1 MPSKK
6 ATISDLVEEYFT
18 NHPNVDWEHGPVVD
32 YVEDRYFSL
41 YGRKPRDPWRAIRNL
56 HQRGFL
62 IQVRKGVYRYDP
74 ESVAEIT
81 LEDFTP
87 EQRREVLY
95 RDEYRCVICGRGI
108 QDGVELH
115 VDHIR
120 PRNRGGLAII
130 ENAQTLCAQHNFIK
144 KQSNQ
149 TETGKR
155 MFIRLY
161 DLAKKEDNGELAEF
175 CGAILETYEK
185 YRINDHIEWNR

>member
-1 MPSKK
+1 MPSKR

-18 NHPNVDWEHGPVVD
+18 NHPNVDLRHGPVVD
-32 YVEDRYFSL
+32 YVEDRYFDL
-41 YGRKPRDPWRAIRNL
+41 YGRKPRDPWRAIPNL

-62 IQVRKGVYRYDP
+62 VKVHKGVYRYDP
-74 ESVAEIT
+74 DSVGQRT

-87 EQRREVLY
+87 EQREEVLE
-95 RDEYRCVICGRGI
+95 RDEYRCVICGRGKRVE
-108 QDGVELH
+108 VELH
-115 VDHIR
+115 VDHIK
-120 PRNRGGLAII
+120 PRNLGGRAAI

-161 DLAKKEDNGELAEF
+161 DLAKKEGNQELTSF
-175 CGAILETYEK
+175 CCAILETYEK
-185 YRINDHIEWNR
+185 YHMNDHIEWNR

>member
-6 ATISDLVEEYFT
+6 TTISDLVEEYFT

-32 YVEDRYFSL
+32 YVEDRYFDL

-74 ESVAEIT
+74 ESAAEII

-87 EQRREVLY
+87 KQRREVLE
-95 RDEYRCVICGRGI
+95 RDEYRCVICGRGT

-115 VDHIR
+115 VDHIM

-161 DLAKKEDNGELAEF
+161 DLAKKEDNGELLDF